1 MIWNHYKRKPEQSM
15 YKDIYILDIYHS
27 NRKITTDPDYL
38 NEAKFLYTWMMQGFN
53 YLRHEENLEHYLVT

>member
-1 MIWNHYKRKPEQSM
+1 M

-27 NRKITTDPDYL
+27 NRKITTDPVFL